1 MINATNSIRT
11 SPSHNGRYH
20 RSDRKEVLEFL
31 QESSNLTMTQVA
43 NQFNLSPST
52 VHHWVHRYLSK
63 IEAQE
68 IVQRGHAI
76 RGEQI
81 SKTAKRTKYRAH
93 KQQERIDSFKAF
105 KAFKASQVS
114 VSLQNHGTSIKQT
127 LLNMKA
133 QIEEMLKHV

>member
-1 MINATNSIRT
+1 MINANNAGIRT

-20 RSDRKEVLEFL
+20 RSDRKEVLDYL

-52 VHHWVHRYLSK
+52 VHHWVHRYFSK

-68 IVQRGHAI
+68 IVQRGHAL

-81 SKTAKRTKYRAH
+81 SKTAKFRARKQIELLSNYNARKNITK
-93 KQQERIDSFKAF
+93 
-105 KAFKASQVS
+105 VS
-114 VSLQNHGTSIKQT
+114 VSLKNHGPSVKQT

>member
-1 MINATNSIRT
+1 MINANNAGIRT

-20 RSDRKEVLEFL
+20 RSDRKEVLDYL

-52 VHHWVHRYLSK
+52 VHHWVHRYFSK

-68 IVQRGHAI
+68 IVQRGHAL

-81 SKTAKRTKYRAH
+81 SKTAKFRARKQIELLSNYNARKNITK
-93 KQQERIDSFKAF
+93 
-105 KAFKASQVS
+105 VS
-114 VSLQNHGTSIKQT
+114 VSIKNHGPSVKQT

>member
-1 MINATNSIRT
+1 MINTTKAGIRT

-63 IEAQE
+63 TEAQS
-68 IVQRGHAI
+68 IVQRGHDI

-81 SKTAKRTKYRAH
+81 AKHAKYRAH
-93 KQQERIDSFKAF
+93 MQQERINNYNARKTSKVS
-105 KAFKASQVS
+105 ASLKNSSEV
-114 VSLQNHGTSIKQT
+114 KQT

>member
-1 MINATNSIRT
+1 MINTTNSIRT

-81 SKTAKRTKYRAH
+81 SKTAKRTKFRAR
-93 KQQERIDSFKAF
+93 KQQERIDNYNALKV
-105 KAFKASQVS
+105 SQVS
-114 VSLQNHGTSIKQT
+114 VSLKNHGPSVKQT

>member
-1 MINATNSIRT
+1 MINANNAGIRT

-20 RSDRKEVLEFL
+20 RSDRKEVLEYL

-52 VHHWVHRYLSK
+52 VHHWVHRYLPKATSS
-63 IEAQE
+63 E
-68 IVQRGHAI
+68 IVQRGHAL

-81 SKTAKRTKYRAH
+81 SKTAKFRARKQIELLADYNARKNITK
-93 KQQERIDSFKAF
+93 
-105 KAFKASQVS
+105 VS
-114 VSLQNHGTSIKQT
+114 VSLKNHGPSVKQT

>member
-1 MINATNSIRT
+1 MINTIRT

-20 RSDRKEVLEFL
+20 RSDRKKVLEYL

-52 VHHWVHRYLSK
+52 VHHWVHRYFSK

-68 IVQRGHAI
+68 IVQRGHAL

-81 SKTAKRTKYRAH
+81 SKTAKYAKFRAR
-93 KQQERIDSFKAF
+93 KQQERIDEYNARKAPSMV
-105 KAFKASQVS
+105 KPQEQRELIAILSHLESEMGKVKKI
-114 VSLQNHGTSIKQT
+114 LKGY
-127 LLNMKA
+127 MK
-133 QIEEMLKHV
+133 

>member
-1 MINATNSIRT
+1 MINTIRT

-20 RSDRKEVLEFL
+20 RSDRKEVLEYL
-31 QESSNLTMTQVA
+31 QESPNLTMTQVA
-43 NQFNLSPST
+43 HQFNLSPST

-63 IEAQE
+63 AQAQS

-81 SKTAKRTKYRAH
+81 SKTSKRVKYRARM
-93 KQQERIDSFKAF
+93 QQERIDSYNALKV
-105 KAFKASQVS
+105 SQVS
-114 VSLQNHGTSIKQT
+114 VSLKNHGPSVKQT

>member
-1 MINATNSIRT
+1 MINTINSIRT

-20 RSDRKEVLEFL
+20 RSDRKEVLEYL

-43 NQFNLSPST
+43 HQFNLSPST

-63 IEAQE
+63 TEAQS

-81 SKTAKRTKYRAH
+81 SKHSKFRAR
-93 KQQERIDSFKAF
+93 KQQERIDSFKAL
-105 KAFKASQVS
+105 KVSQVS
-114 VSLQNHGTSIKQT
+114 VSLKNHGPSVKQT

>member
-1 MINATNSIRT
+1 MINTTNSIRT

-20 RSDRKEVLEFL
+20 RSDRKEVLEYL

-81 SKTAKRTKYRAH
+81 SKTAKRTKFRAR
-93 KQQERIDSFKAF
+93 KQQERIDNYNALKV
-105 KAFKASQVS
+105 SQVS
-114 VSLQNHGTSIKQT
+114 VSLKNHGPSVKQT

>member
-1 MINATNSIRT
+1 MINATKAGIRT

-20 RSDRKEVLEFL
+20 RSDRKEVLEYL

-81 SKTAKRTKYRAH
+81 SKTAKRTKYRARM
-93 KQQERIDSFKAF
+93 QQERIDNYNARKTSKVS
-105 KAFKASQVS
+105 ASLKNSSEV
-114 VSLQNHGTSIKQT
+114 KQT

>member
-1 MINATNSIRT
+1 MINTTKAGIRT

-20 RSDRKEVLEFL
+20 RSDRKEVLDYL

-52 VHHWVHRYLSK
+52 VHHWVHRYFSK

-68 IVQRGHAI
+68 IVQRGHAL

-81 SKTAKRTKYRAH
+81 SKTAKFRARKQIELLSNYNARKNITK
-93 KQQERIDSFKAF
+93 
-105 KAFKASQVS
+105 VS
-114 VSLQNHGTSIKQT
+114 VSLKNHGPSVKQT